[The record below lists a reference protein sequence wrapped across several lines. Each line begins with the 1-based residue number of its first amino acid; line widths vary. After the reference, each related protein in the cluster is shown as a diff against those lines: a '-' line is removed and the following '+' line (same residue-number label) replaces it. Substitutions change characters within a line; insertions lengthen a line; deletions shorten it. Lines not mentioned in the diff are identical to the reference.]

1 MRWWWFCFLFSPY
14 IVPFHRVFWSCIHKF
29 FSAILFSFPAL
40 TPALKTSIFS
50 LIYLWWK
57 KERKKYKK
65 RIRQVL
71 RTRSKQYEAGV
82 IDLHQ
87 LDTCLLIIITQP
99 FRILKWRRRRNA
111 NIYSNIREMMKR
123 WPCYSDSEEIYKWQ
137 HIARKKCVCIPRWDL
152 ASPLVLCVCVI
163 FLYSGYFRF
172 YPRAASTLIYKCFG
186 SILRLAARLDEY
198 IQEKTEL
205 LPAVSGVFPDLFS
218 FFLLIIFLLTGW
230 RPISFI
236 FHQHLL
242 MPK

>member
-1 MRWWWFCFLFSPY
+1 MCFD
-14 IVPFHRVFWSCIHKF
+14 RVYTNF

-57 KERKKYKK
+57 KKEKKYKK

-71 RTRSKQYEAGV
+71 RTRSKQYETGV

-137 HIARKKCVCIPRWDL
+137 HIARKKMCMYTKMRFGFSSRL
-152 ASPLVLCVCVI
+152 VCVLSFCI
-163 FLYSGYFRF
+163 QGTSGFIH
-172 YPRAASTLIYKCFG
+172 AL
-186 SILRLAARLDEY
+186 
-198 IQEKTEL
+198 L
-205 LPAVSGVFPDLFS
+205 LPLYINALD
-218 FFLLIIFLLTGW
+218 
-230 RPISFI
+230 RY
-236 FHQHLL
+236 
-242 MPK
+242 

>member
-29 FSAILFSFPAL
+29 FFPPFSFHFPL
-40 TPALKTSIFS
+40 S
-50 LIYLWWK
+50 LLRWKLLYSLWYIYDEKK
-57 KERKKYKK
+57 KEKKYKK

-111 NIYSNIREMMKR
+111 NIYSNIGEMMKR

-137 HIARKKCVCIPRWDL
+137 HIARKKMCMYTKMRFGFSSRL
-152 ASPLVLCVCVI
+152 VCVLSFCI
-163 FLYSGYFRF
+163 QGTSGFIH
-172 YPRAASTLIYKCFG
+172 AL
-186 SILRLAARLDEY
+186 
-198 IQEKTEL
+198 L
-205 LPAVSGVFPDLFS
+205 LPLYINALD
-218 FFLLIIFLLTGW
+218 
-230 RPISFI
+230 RY
-236 FHQHLL
+236 
-242 MPK
+242 